1 MISHITFYVFTFYVF
16 TFYVF
21 TFYVFT
27 FYVFTFY
34 VFTFYVFTFHVFP
47 PIPPNRMDLS
57 MSIYEELGVRPLI
70 NASATLTRLGGSVMP
85 REVVAAMVEA
95 SQHFVPLDELQR
107 RVGERLATM
116 TRNEAAYVSSGAAA
130 GLVLATAACIAG
142 NDPQKIAQLPDTTGL
157 KNEVIIHKVHR
168 NGYDHAVRQVG
179 VKVVEIGDGEQTTA
193 ADLAAAVNDN
203 TAAIFWFQGAMT
215 GRGDL
220 PLAEVIAVAN
230 RHNVPVVVDA
240 AAQLP
245 PVENLWR
252 YTEMGAALAVFSGGK
267 DLRGPQSSGLIVG
280 RKELIEACR
289 INGNPNHSIGRPMK
303 VGKEEMVGLLKAV
316 ELYLKRDHMARASQ
330 DEEVVTGWCSELNQ
344 LPGVHAERSF
354 PNEAG
359 QPLPRA
365 LVQIDRARVG
375 LSRDAVVDALEQGT
389 PAIAVAKG
397 GTDGIY
403 LNPMTLAD
411 GEEQIVLDRLLE
423 ILRRA

>member
-1 MISHITFYVFTFYVF
+1 MG
-16 TFYVF
+16 
-21 TFYVFT
+21 
-27 FYVFTFY
+27 
-34 VFTFYVFTFHVFP
+34 
-47 PIPPNRMDLS
+47 
-57 MSIYEELGVRPLI
+57 IYEELGVRPLI

-95 SQHFVPLDELQR
+95 SQHFVPLDELQL
-107 RVGERLATM
+107 RVGERLAAM
-116 TRNEAAYVSSGAAA
+116 THNEAAYVSSGAAA
-130 GLVLATAACIAG
+130 GLVLATAACVAG
-142 NDPQKIAQLPDTTGL
+142 ANPQAIAQLPDVTGL
-157 KNEVIIHKVHR
+157 KNEVIIHKAHR

-179 VKVVEIGDGEQTTA
+179 VKVVEIGTAEATTTA
-193 ADLAAAVNDN
+193 DLEAAINEK

-220 PLAEVIAVAN
+220 PLQTVIDIAN
-230 RHNVPVVVDA
+230 RHGVPVVVDG
-240 AAQLP
+240 AAQVP

-280 RKELIEACR
+280 RKDLIEACR

-316 ELYLKRDHMARASQ
+316 ELYLKRDHVARASQ
-330 DEEVVTGWCSELNQ
+330 DEEVVAGWCSELNRIA
-344 LPGVHAERSF
+344 GVQAERSF

-365 LVQIDRARVG
+365 LVRIDSRQLG
-375 LSRDAVVDALEQGT
+375 MSRDAVVDALEGGT
-389 PAIAVAKG
+389 PSIFVAKAQD
-397 GTDGIY
+397 DGIY

-423 ILRRA
+423 ILHQA